1 MVQILH
7 FVLLLGSG
15 SLLNAPILSL
25 LFAPVFLATTISYGR
40 LIAEMTRSDTLKA
53 RWYSTVLIMVGQI
66 LLSMGIAHAGLS
78 QSNALVFAARGY
90 RPEAQPW
97 PWNTIAGGAWI
108 FCIGAAVCL
117 VLAANLRTDWNNKKL
132 ALFGIVHALAFAFA
146 MALVTAAY
154 NLGMPF
160 SA

>member
-1 MVQILH
+1 
-7 FVLLLGSG
+7 
-15 SLLNAPILSL
+15 
-25 LFAPVFLATTISYGR
+25 LFAPAFLVMTISYGR
-40 LIAEMTRSDTLKA
+40 LTAELTRSDSKKQ
-53 RWYSTVLIMVGQI
+53 RWYSTVLIVVGQI

-90 RPEAQPW
+90 RPGAQPW

-108 FCIGAAVCL
+108 FCIGSAICL
-117 VLAANLRTDWNNKKL
+117 VLAAYLRTDWNNKKL
-132 ALFGIVHALAFAFA
+132 ALFGLIHAFAFA
-146 MALVTAAY
+146 FAVALVTAAY